1 MTLKLARALPGV
13 PGRNFVLPI
22 DRMHYEAA
30 PPYLVDMPALSRRME
45 MDLARRMVVYGH
57 KLLGCAS
64 ALKPARY
71 TKNMLYYVFWISA
84 RCLISGSWW
93 AKRLMAAG
101 AH

>member
-45 MDLARRMVVYGH
+45 MDLAKRVVLYIVTICLVVCRPRN
-57 KLLGCAS
+57 LLNTQKICCV
-64 ALKPARY
+64 
-71 TKNMLYYVFWISA
+71 M
-84 RCLISGSWW
+84 CSGS
-93 AKRLMAAG
+93 
-101 AH
+101 